1 MPFRKPAPAP
11 ELPVIVRKAILQY
24 ESEMAHYDLQLQN
37 LTSTSPLPKPKLPPI
52 ILQHHLRNVRQYPA
66 TLDAPHPPFR
76 VSYILSKKGI
86 SKFSTYRSFA
96 RKKLSAA
103 TEAVFRD
110 HARQGF
116 EYLIFGKPACLT
128 TRQADLIELMKKALA
143 HPGLYPGRDAAKQDS
158 NTSSKKM
165 VKAYGNPATDQPT
178 TTTTT
183 TAESS
188 TPSDQHDTVKV
199 RWRNNQA
206 PLHKEWWKHAL
217 PNPLGRVQHSDEYLD
232 KLCQKS
238 QEEPAASKHRR
249 Q

>member
-1 MPFRKPAPAP
+1 
-11 ELPVIVRKAILQY
+11 
-24 ESEMAHYDLQLQN
+24 
-37 LTSTSPLPKPKLPPI
+37 
-52 ILQHHLRNVRQYPA
+52 
-66 TLDAPHPPFR
+66 
-76 VSYILSKKGI
+76 LSKKGI
-86 SKFSTYRSFA
+86 SKLATYRSFA

-143 HPGLYPGRDAAKQDS
+143 HPALYPGRDAALQDS
-158 NTSSKKM
+158 NSSSKKM
-165 VKAYGNPATDQPT
+165 VKAYGNATTDQPT
-178 TTTTT
+178 TTIT

-188 TPSDQHDTVKV
+188 TLPGQHDTVKV

-217 PNPLGRVQHSDEYLD
+217 PNPLGRVQHSDAYLD
-232 KLCQKS
+232 KLCPKS
-238 QEEPAASKHRR
+238 QEQPAPSKDRR
-249 Q
+249 E